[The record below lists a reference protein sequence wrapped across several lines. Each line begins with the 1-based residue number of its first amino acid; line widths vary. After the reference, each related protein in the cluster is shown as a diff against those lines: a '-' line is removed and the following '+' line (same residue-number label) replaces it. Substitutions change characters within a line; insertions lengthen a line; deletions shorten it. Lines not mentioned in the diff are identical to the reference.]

1 MIRLFKHYV
10 PHAVLLLGLFDVILL
25 IAAAEFGWVYRAD
38 QIGMTVEPIH
48 TRIPQ
53 LLSFAGS
60 LETAMIA
67 VGVYG
72 AASLQSLRHAAA
84 RILVAVSLGIVLVV
98 STVLIYLVLQS
109 TGVFDRL
116 DALLADILSSG
127 DEKPFSISESFS
139 LLTVTFFAF
148 IVAVLNIVVGTALG
162 AITSI
167 LYNFSVRLTG
177 GLLVGF
183 TNN

>member
-1 MIRLFKHYV
+1 MSSVAEQLQRKSQKPVATKQVRLKLVYV
-10 PHAVLLLGLFDVILL
+10 DF
-25 IAAAEFGWVYRAD
+25 WS
-38 QIGMTVEPIH
+38 TVK
-48 TRIPQ
+48 
-53 LLSFAGS
+53 LSF
-60 LETAMIA
+60 
-67 VGVYG
+67 
-72 AASLQSLRHAAA
+72 
-84 RILVAVSLGIVLVV
+84 LVAVSLGIVLVV

-109 TGVFDRL
+109 TGVFEKL
-116 DALLADILSSG
+116 DGTLSDILSAG
-127 DEKPFSISESFS
+127 DSETPFSIAENFS

-162 AITSI
+162 AVTSI

>member
-1 MIRLFKHYV
+1 MSSVAEQLQRKSQKPVATKQVRLKLVYV
-10 PHAVLLLGLFDVILL
+10 DF
-25 IAAAEFGWVYRAD
+25 WS
-38 QIGMTVEPIH
+38 TVK
-48 TRIPQ
+48 
-53 LLSFAGS
+53 LSF
-60 LETAMIA
+60 
-67 VGVYG
+67 
-72 AASLQSLRHAAA
+72 
-84 RILVAVSLGIVLVV
+84 LVAVSLGIVLVV
-98 STVLIYLVLQS
+98 STVLVYLVLQS
-109 TGVFDRL
+109 TGVFEKL

-127 DEKPFSISESFS
+127 DGEAFSIGESFS

>member
-1 MIRLFKHYV
+1 MSSVAEQLQRKSQKPVATKQVRLKLVYV
-10 PHAVLLLGLFDVILL
+10 DF
-25 IAAAEFGWVYRAD
+25 WS
-38 QIGMTVEPIH
+38 TVK
-48 TRIPQ
+48 
-53 LLSFAGS
+53 LSF
-60 LETAMIA
+60 
-67 VGVYG
+67 
-72 AASLQSLRHAAA
+72 
-84 RILVAVSLGIVLVV
+84 LVAVSLGIVLVV

-116 DALLADILSSG
+116 DTLLADILTSG
-127 DEKPFSISESFS
+127 DSAPFSISESFS